1 MTLAD
6 FAFIA
11 VEVFSPYILFWCL
24 LFLVVCTVLAIY
36 LGLVTLLISRIS
48 R

>member
-6 FAFIA
+6 FAIIT

-24 LFLVVCTVLAIY
+24 LFLVTCTLLAIFI
-36 LGLVTLLISRIS
+36 GLVLLVMSRIS